1 MDPTIPTTREKQLTE
16 PSPSFRRASSIGS
29 EPISPRAVKPS
40 ALDGLA
46 EGFSEALDFC
56 RPTDVAVAMH
66 PVLFSEVLSQALGR
80 LSGLRV
86 ISCDPGEKG
95 VTRIRKLK
103 PRVLVLDEEDL
114 ERAGNLLRHLSQ
126 ILPTT
131 RILVMAGQ
139 SSSTRQQ
146 KMLRSGAAGIV
157 EKGAGLEGLARA
169 IASASAGKAEKR
181 HSTGTPKSLHR
192 EAFRTERPAYATDG
206 RLTSRECEIAERVGC
221 GLRNRDIALR
231 LNISPETVKSHLNN
245 IFRKLQLD
253 GRIALGILAQ
263 SRIDLKKSV

>member
-146 KMLRSGAAGIV
+146 KMLRSGQPESSRRGPVWKVLRARSRRRLRAKPK
-157 EKGAGLEGLARA
+157 KG
-169 IASASAGKAEKR
+169 
-181 HSTGTPKSLHR
+181 T
-192 EAFRTERPAYATDG
+192 RP
-206 RLTSRECEIAERVGC
+206 EP
-221 GLRNRDIALR
+221 RNRYIEKHFAPSAR
-231 LNISPETVKSHLNN
+231 PMRPTV
-245 IFRKLQLD
+245 
-253 GRIALGILAQ
+253 
-263 SRIDLKKSV
+263 V